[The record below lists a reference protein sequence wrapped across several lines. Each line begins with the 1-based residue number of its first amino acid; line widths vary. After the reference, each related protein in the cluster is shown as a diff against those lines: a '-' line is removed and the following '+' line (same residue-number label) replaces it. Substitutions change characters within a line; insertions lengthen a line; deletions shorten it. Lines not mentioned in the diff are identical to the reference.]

1 MKKKIVVSFFVVAAL
16 VLVFGQVG
24 FAQDMKG
31 KFGIGAK
38 VAYVNYNEDD
48 MGYGISVNH
57 DEVAMYEGNLTY
69 FVHNYCSFELG
80 VDYAKSDMDF
90 KSSYLNILE
99 NVGELEQIPI
109 LLTVRFHFSTNPKMG
124 LYLGGGVGYYL
135 NDFSSSSSVFPT
147 DYDIDNSFGIHANGG
162 FEYFLNEHFALNFD
176 LKYIWNSADVKIEG
190 AFPFVIEDSVSLDT
204 FYAGVGLKFYF

>member
-1 MKKKIVVSFFVVAAL
+1 MKKKIVVSFFVVSTL

-31 KFGIGAK
+31 KFGIGAR
-38 VAYVNYNEDD
+38 VAYANYNGDD
-48 MGYGISVNH
+48 LGYGISANI
-57 DEVAMYEGNLTY
+57 DEAAMYEGNLTY

-90 KSSYLNILE
+90 KSSLGILE

-109 LLTVRFHFSTNPKMG
+109 LLTVRFHFSTAPKVG

-147 DYDIDNSFGIHANGG
+147 DYDIDDSFGIHANAG
-162 FEYFLNEHFALNFD
+162 FEYFLNENFALNFD
-176 LKYIWNSADVKIEG
+176 LKYIWNSADVKIAG
-190 AFPFVIEDSVSLDT
+190 PSPYVQEDTVDLDT